1 MNMEHDYKLT
11 TPVLLIVFNRPKCV
25 QEVFSAIRNAKP
37 EKLYIFADGPRE
49 NNEADTELCSMTRS
63 ITELVD
69 WECDV
74 KRYYS
79 DINLGCGVGP
89 YTGINWV
96 FENEES
102 AIILEDDC
110 VPNDSFFRFCQD
122 LLIRYEKEEKILT
135 ISGNNY
141 GIDYTTQ
148 NDYYFTHY
156 NNTIGWATWRR
167 AWNLYSYDM
176 KDYAD
181 YRWEQRVKEIAAFDK
196 CVDFW
201 RRLFELVANG
211 TEKTVWD
218 AQFMYMSFMN
228 KGLHIFPKKNMVK
241 CIGFDDDATHTI
253 NMSDN
258 SRIVYGT
265 RDYFNSFFPLKHP
278 KEIYEDF
285 RADCI
290 IMQDIYG
297 IKLDEGFLFTEEQI
311 TRVHNAR
318 EIILYGAG
326 RNCKEVIVALNRE
339 GINKFKI
346 AATDVEGETYVM
358 GNKVYR
364 ISELEKDIDA
374 LVIITVSNKQN
385 ADIMKKKLEEL
396 GFYNYFSIFED

>member
-110 VPNDSFFRFCQD
+110 VPNDSFFRFCQE
-122 LLIRYEKEEKILT
+122 LLNRYEDTENIMT
-135 ISGNNY
+135 ISGSNY
-141 GIDYTTQ
+141 GIDTTTS
-148 NDYYFTHY
+148 NDYFFTHY
-156 NNTIGWATWRR
+156 NNTWGWATWKRV
-167 AWNLYSYDM
+167 WKLYDYNL
-176 KDYAD
+176 KDYFKYNWVSKVKDIVLFDSYAD
-181 YRWEQRVKEIAAFDK
+181 I
-196 CVDFW
+196 W
-201 RRLFELVANG
+201 RKTFEPVASG

-218 AQFMYMSFMN
+218 AQFMYMSFIN
-228 KGLHIFPKKNMVK
+228 NGLHIFPKKNMVK
-241 CIGFDDDATHTI
+241 CIGFGNDGTHTI
-253 NMSDN
+253 NTN
-258 SRIVYGT
+258 ENNRIVYGT
-265 RDYFNSFFPLKHP
+265 KDYYDMSFPLKHP

-290 IMQDIYG
+290 IMQEIFG
-297 IKLDEGFLFTEEQI
+297 GESSKEITFSETQLISIKTAK
-311 TRVHNAR
+311 T
-318 EIILYGAG
+318 IILYGAG
-326 RNCKEVIVALNRE
+326 KNCAEVIDALNRE
-339 GINKFKI
+339 GINHFVI
-346 AATDVEGETYVM
+346 ATTEVKEDTFVM
-358 GNKVYR
+358 GNKVR
-364 ISELEKDIDA
+364 GIVELVDTRDA
-374 LVIITVSNKQN
+374 LVIITAKNEKN
-385 ADIMKKKLEEL
+385 INDMKNTLKEL
-396 GFYNYFSIFED
+396 GFNDSFSIFD